1 MGKSKIIYKRKLSSF
16 INFMSREI
24 FNAVKLNKT
33 KTLSFEF
40 NFNDEIID
48 LKISIKKMDR
58 DINFDIYGSSSDEDI
73 NMIIVLST
81 KLFSSKDYNQLNAEI
96 REFLRHEMEHIGQ
109 YHEVPGKKEI
119 YGHESIKS
127 DLDYFTVPY
136 EIDAFLHGLNYKR
149 KFLKTNILD
158 EINDLLRNYYYIR
171 DHDIYVPILDAW
183 ITRLKIILPHTLKND

>member
-1 MGKSKIIYKRKLSSF
+1 
-16 INFMSREI
+16 MSREI

-109 YHEVPGKKEI
+109 YHEVHGKEEI

-149 KFLKTNILD
+149 KYLKTNILD
-158 EINDLLRNYYYIR
+158 EINDLLRNYYYVR